1 MFDKTV
7 KPRDFGNREYLTK
20 GTFKHK
26 VVLMLTLFKF
36 KFRV

>member
-7 KPRDFGNREYLTK
+7 RPRNLGNREYLTK

-26 VVLMLTLFKF
+26 VSLMLTLFKF